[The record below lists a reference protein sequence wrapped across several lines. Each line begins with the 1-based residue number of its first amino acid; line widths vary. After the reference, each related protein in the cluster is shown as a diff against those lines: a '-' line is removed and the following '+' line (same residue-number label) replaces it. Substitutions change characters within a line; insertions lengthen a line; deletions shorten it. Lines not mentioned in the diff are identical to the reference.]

1 MLRLSPHAYLSIEGL
16 SVRHQFT
23 IIKKILASKSNVIAN
38 YLDLEHIPVHSGL
51 MACRV
56 LAETDRA
63 ACFELTSRV
72 GPFKVRNVH
81 YFEFRPPDQIF
92 HAVKSP
98 LGPMHIVSTV
108 REFAAATTPHCEVEV
123 VTVIDLPRALWPVRS
138 LVERLLRHLNDVVL
152 REDLTILER
161 RQALFGDWVEDY
173 LHDQECILFKE
184 LFRQYYASGSGR
196 PARPTA

>member
-1 MLRLSPHAYLSIEGL
+1 M
-16 SVRHQFT
+16 RHQFT
-23 IIKKILASKSNVIAN
+23 IVKKIAASKSNVIAN

-51 MACRV
+51 AGCRV
-56 LAETDRA
+56 LSETERA
-63 ACFELTSRV
+63 ACFELTSKV
-72 GPFKVRNVH
+72 GPFNVRNVH

-98 LGPMHIVSTV
+98 LGPMHVVSTV
-108 REFAAATTPHCEVEV
+108 REFASGTPEAHCDVEV
-123 VTVIDLPRALWPVRS
+123 VTTIELPRVLGPVRR

-173 LHDQECILFKE
+173 LQDQECMLFKD
-184 LFRQYYASGSGR
+184 LFRQHY
-196 PARPTA
+196 ARPGGGAGRSPAA

>member
-1 MLRLSPHAYLSIEGL
+1 M
-16 SVRHQFT
+16 RHQFT
-23 IIKKILASKSNVIAN
+23 IIKKIQASKSNVIAN

-51 MACRV
+51 RSCRV
-56 LAETDRA
+56 LTETERA

-72 GPFKVRNVH
+72 GPFNVHNVH

-98 LGPMHIVSTV
+98 LGPMYVVSTA
-108 REFAAATTPHCEVEV
+108 RELASGTPDAHCEVEV
-123 VTVIDLPRALWPVRS
+123 VTTVDLPGVLWPVRK
-138 LVERLLRHLNDVVL
+138 LVERLLRYLNDVVL

-173 LHDQECILFKE
+173 LREQQCMLFKD
-184 LFRQYYASGSGR
+184 LFREHY
-196 PARPTA
+196 ARPGGGLGGSPAA